1 MIVSFLS
8 QTPAR
13 FDDVIVK
20 LPISVMFGDESEW
33 EEEEKNRI
41 IGNADIYGKSG
52 EEDQDQPLNATEGDD
67 INNDDMTNGD
77 ESVPEPE
84 EVGSDME

>member
-1 MIVSFLS
+1 M
-8 QTPAR
+8 
-13 FDDVIVK
+13 IVK

-52 EEDQDQPLNATEGDD
+52 EEDQDLPLNATEGDD

-77 ESVPEPE
+77 ETVPEPE
-84 EVGSDME
+84 EAGSDME

>member
-1 MIVSFLS
+1 
-8 QTPAR
+8 
-13 FDDVIVK
+13 
-20 LPISVMFGDESEW
+20 MFGDESEW

-52 EEDQDQPLNATEGDD
+52 ETDADQNQPVTDTGGDD
-67 INNDDMTNGD
+67 INNDDMTNGNED
-77 ESVPEPE
+77 EEVPEPE

>member
-1 MIVSFLS
+1 M
-8 QTPAR
+8 
-13 FDDVIVK
+13 IVK

-52 EEDQDQPLNATEGDD
+52 ETDAEQNQPVTDTGGDD
-67 INNDDMTNGD
+67 INNDDMTNGNED
-77 ESVPEPE
+77 EEVPEPE

>member
-1 MIVSFLS
+1 M
-8 QTPAR
+8 
-13 FDDVIVK
+13 IVK

-52 EEDQDQPLNATEGDD
+52 ETDADQNQPVTDTGGDD
-67 INNDDMTNGD
+67 INNDDMTNGNED
-77 ESVPEPE
+77 EEVPEPE

>member
-1 MIVSFLS
+1 M
-8 QTPAR
+8 
-13 FDDVIVK
+13 IVK

-52 EEDQDQPLNATEGDD
+52 EADQGQPLNATGEDD
-67 INNDDMTNGD
+67 INNDDMTDGD
-77 ESVPEPE
+77 ENVPEPE
-84 EVGSDME
+84 EAGSDME

>member
-1 MIVSFLS
+1 M
-8 QTPAR
+8 
-13 FDDVIVK
+13 IVK

-52 EEDQDQPLNATEGDD
+52 ETDADQDQPVTDTGGDGGDD
-67 INNDDMTNGD
+67 INNDDMTKGNED
-77 ESVPEPE
+77 EDQDVPEPE